1 MNEESGVVALE
12 LHPNG
17 SDVDVSQA
25 STVDSPVAPAP
36 PEAGPAVTEA
46 PGPLAAAPVRAKRH
60 WRIPATIA
68 VAGLV
73 VSGSLG
79 TLLWSTIGQRDSARH
94 QLVVTTASLSGQLR
108 TAQADIAARQL
119 TGRYGALVVGDGGRV
134 TTDYETIVGC
144 KAYSDCRA
152 AAQQMLEDLQA
163 FQSDR
168 NAATVPAA
176 LQSADAQLRDSLSA
190 AIAAQQEFIAGL
202 DDDDVNKAK
211 DGAKKVDQAMLST
224 GKAETALADGLK

>member
-17 SDVDVSQA
+17 SEVDLSQA
-25 STVDSPVAPAP
+25 STVDSPAAPALPEAPAP
-36 PEAGPAVTEA
+36 AEPSPT
-46 PGPLAAAPVRAKRH
+46 AAPAIRRTRH

-68 VAGLV
+68 VAGLI
-73 VSGSLG
+73 VSGSIG
-79 TLLWSTIGQRDSARH
+79 GLLWSTIGQRDSARH
-94 QLVVTTASLSGQLR
+94 QLVVTRASLSGQLH
-108 TAQADIAARQL
+108 TAQADVAARKL
-119 TGRYGALVVGDGGRV
+119 TGGYGALVVGDSGRV
-134 TTDYETIVGC
+134 TTDYETIVAC
-144 KAYSDCRA
+144 NAYSDCRA
-152 AAQQMLEDLQA
+152 AAQQLLEDLQA

-202 DDDDVNKAK
+202 DGDDANKVK
-211 DGAKKVDQAMLST
+211 DGGKKVDQAMLSI
-224 GKAETALADGLK
+224 GKAETAVAAGLK